1 MSRGATA
8 RLRVPAR
15 RLRGPARRV
24 GAILG
29 PDAPAARQALVSLGL
44 NSSTSFIAG
53 SVLGAIT
60 GTFER
65 YPGLLVLVPAA
76 IGLRGNVFTAV
87 GTRLS
92 TAIHTGTFRFS
103 TRRDTALGQ
112 NVAAAVALTLGLSLI
127 LAFVVKGIAVALG
140 IQDSM
145 GLGDLAVVSVAGGL
159 IASAPVLGAT
169 LAMAAGAVRFG
180 WDLDNVSA
188 PIVSTLGDVLT
199 LPALWL
205 ATGLIG
211 FHLFTPSLAV
221 VLTIGAAGALVL
233 GLRSSLDDLR
243 RICRESL
250 PVLAVA
256 GAVSAMAGITVEKQ
270 FGSFS
275 RYPALLVLLPAFLS
289 SSGALGG
296 ILSSRLASKLHL
308 GLVPPAGLPSREAR
322 RDIALVAVLAVPV
335 FLFNAV
341 GAHLVARLINEA
353 SPGLGAMVAVTAAGG
368 ALALLFVLVV
378 AYYGTV
384 AAFRLG
390 VDPDTYGIPLVTSS
404 VDFAGAFA
412 LVLAIVALGVGA
424 R

>member
-1 MSRGATA
+1 MSR
-8 RLRVPAR
+8 RVPFSLPLSR
-15 RLRGPARRV
+15 PRPLGRL

-29 PDAPAARQALVSLGL
+29 PDASAARQALVSLVL
-44 NSSTSFIAG
+44 NSSTSFVAG
-53 SVLGAIT
+53 TVLGAIT

-65 YPGLLVLVPAA
+65 MPGLLVLVPAA
-76 IGLRGNVFTAV
+76 IGLRGNIFSSV

-103 TRRDTALGQ
+103 GRRDTVLGQ
-112 NVAAAVALTLGLSLI
+112 NVAAAVSLTLGLSLV
-127 LAFVVKGIAVALG
+127 LAFLAKGIAVALG
-140 IQDSM
+140 IEHSVP
-145 GLGDLAVVSVAGGL
+145 LTDLAVVSVAGGL

-169 LAMAAGAVRFG
+169 LGMAGGAVRFG

-188 PIVSTLGDVLT
+188 PIVSTLGDVIT

-205 ATGLIG
+205 ATGLVG
-211 FHLFTPSLAV
+211 LHLVTPGLAV
-221 VLTIGAAGALVL
+221 VLGAVALVAL
-233 GLRSSLDDLR
+233 VFSLRSELDELR
-243 RICRESL
+243 RISRESL
-250 PVLAVA
+250 PVLAIA
-256 GAVSAMAGITVEKQ
+256 CAVSAMAGITVEKR
-270 FGSFS
+270 FASFS

-289 SSGALGG
+289 SAGALGG
-296 ILSSRLASKLHL
+296 ILSSRLGSKLHL
-308 GLVPPAGLPSREAR
+308 GLVPPGAVPSREAR
-322 RDIALVAVLAVPV
+322 RDIALVGALGVPV

-341 GAHLVARLINEA
+341 GAHWVAVLFHQA
-353 SPGLGAMVAVTAAGG
+353 SPGLGRMVEVTALGG
-368 ALALLFVLVV
+368 VFALAFVLLV

-412 LVLAIVALGVGA
+412 LVIAIVSLGVGP